1 VWEGEALVFKRGA
14 KRKKMESQIV
24 TKDTRIFELE
34 DEVSR
39 LSYLWKSEVN
49 AYTEL
54 EAEVE
59 RLKDEIVDMLHKE
72 RHERNKED
80 TMADEKNYYCT
91 LERMFQEHMDEL
103 QEDSTELDHGFMC
116 GVAAERT
123 IEDISAHVEAI
134 SEKHKWGHIEAVNKA
149 FYGG

>member
-1 VWEGEALVFKRGA
+1 MIPVISKKNGEMLAR
-14 KRKKMESQIV
+14 
-24 TKDTRIFELE
+24 
-34 DEVSR
+34 
-39 LSYLWKSEVN
+39 N
-49 AYTEL
+49 AR
-54 EAEVE
+54 E
-59 RLKDEIVDMLHKE
+59 RY
-72 RHERNKED
+72 ERNKED

-134 SEKHKWGHIEAVNKA
+134 SEKRKWGHIEAVNRA
-149 FYGG
+149 FYD